1 MIGHEAMDNGQHNT
15 VLGLIARPKA
25 QRSNSILMKIFYKGL
40 SVQHHKGMKCETVT
54 FFITKLVMV
63 HSMKVLVFLGI
74 CFTINNMYLC
84 GKKVIF
90 FNRIIFELKKDPSL
104 QE

>member
-40 SVQHHKGMKCETVT
+40 GVQHHKGMRLCETYI
-54 FFITKLVMV
+54 FYITKTCDGSPYESIGL
-63 HSMKVLVFLGI
+63 FG
-74 CFTINNMYLC
+74 NMLYYQQY
-84 GKKVIF
+84 V
-90 FNRIIFELKKDPSL
+90 SL
-104 QE
+104 W